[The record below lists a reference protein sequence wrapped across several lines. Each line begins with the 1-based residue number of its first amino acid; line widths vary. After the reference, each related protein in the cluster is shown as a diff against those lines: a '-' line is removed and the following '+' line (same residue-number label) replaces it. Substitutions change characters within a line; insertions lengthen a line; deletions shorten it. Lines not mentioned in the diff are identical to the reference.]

1 MKAPASTVDNAP
13 PVSFPAE
20 YRRRSA
26 PSPHVRGTSPIE
38 QENFSPKGKAST
50 WSLVCRNGAQ
60 ISPYRIKGL
69 CLPRHESL
77 SFISFLIYP
86 TAGSTPRKS
95 PWRTAPILPPALAF
109 SHPCPPA
116 FLTGHIEQ
124 VFHVLPVIMLAEAS
138 AQFHAIAPGNC
149 QRRRIIVSDAR
160 KDFRHTHVKSEFH
173 ARTGRFCGIS
183 AVPVVLCQ
191 QIANFRDLQGPGR
204 GIDTLAEQ
212 RGSPRLFSGRSWSAL
227 LTISR
232 SGTGRH
238 PRTVL
243 QGDAALAD
251 EPSCFL

>member
-60 ISPYRIKGL
+60 ISPYRIKGS
-69 CLPRHESL
+69 LPRHESL

-116 FLTGHIEQ
+116 FLAGHIEQ
-124 VFHVLPVIMLAEAS
+124 VFHILPVIMLAEAS
-138 AQFHAIAPGNC
+138 AQFHAIAPGHR

-160 KDFRHTHVKSEFH
+160 KDFRHTPIRQKRIPCTH
-173 ARTGRFCGIS
+173 
-183 AVPVVLCQ
+183 
-191 QIANFRDLQGPGR
+191 GPILWHIR
-204 GIDTLAEQ
+204 GASSSLPADSQLPGPA
-212 RGSPRLFSGRSWSAL
+212 
-227 LTISR
+227 R
-232 SGTGRH
+232 SGAWHRYA
-238 PRTVL
+238 R
-243 QGDAALAD
+243 
-251 EPSCFL
+251 